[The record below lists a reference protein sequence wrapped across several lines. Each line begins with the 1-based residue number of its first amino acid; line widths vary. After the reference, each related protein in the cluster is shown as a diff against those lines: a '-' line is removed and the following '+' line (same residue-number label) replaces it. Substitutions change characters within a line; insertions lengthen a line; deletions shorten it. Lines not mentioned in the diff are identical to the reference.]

1 MDWNN
6 LRKKVPEYIPK
17 VDNILDMGNFEKKKV
32 YDDNE
37 KEDPL
42 FGQGSTNSQKV
53 INYKLVLLYFRRFL
67 KPQT

>member
-17 VDNILDMGNFEKKKV
+17 VENILDMGNFEKKKV

-53 INYKLVLLYFRRFL
+53 INY
-67 KPQT
+67 